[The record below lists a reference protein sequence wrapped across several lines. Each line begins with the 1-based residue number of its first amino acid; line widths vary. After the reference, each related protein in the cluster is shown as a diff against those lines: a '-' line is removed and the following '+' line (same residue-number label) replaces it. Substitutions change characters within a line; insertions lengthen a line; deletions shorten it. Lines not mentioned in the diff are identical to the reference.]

1 MAKKIYVGN
10 LSTDTKEDN
19 LRALFSEYGNIVSLK
34 IITDQYSGMSRGF
47 GFIEMESEAEVKN
60 AISSL
65 NGHEL
70 DGKNIKVNE
79 AYDRKDRDRGY
90 RGGNR
95 RY

>member
-10 LSTDTKEDN
+10 LSTDTNEDTLKE
-19 LRALFSEYGNIVSLK
+19 LFSEIGNITSIK
-34 IITDQYSGMSRGF
+34 IITDQYTGKSRGF
-47 GFIEMESEAEVKN
+47 GFIEMENESDVKN

-65 NGHEL
+65 NGREL
-70 DGKNIKVNE
+70 DGKNIKINE
-79 AYDRKDRDRGY
+79 AYDKKERGF

>member
-19 LRALFSEYGNIVSLK
+19 LKALFSEYGNIVTLK
-34 IITDQYSGMSRGF
+34 IITDQYTGMSRGF
-47 GFIEMESEAEVKN
+47 GFIEMENEAEVKN

-70 DGKNIKVNE
+70 DGKNIRVNE
-79 AYDRKDRDRGY
+79 AYDRKDRGF

>member
-10 LSTDTKEDN
+10 LSTDTKEDT
-19 LRALFSEYGNIVSLK
+19 LKELFSEYGNIASIK
-34 IITDQYSGMSRGF
+34 IITDQYTGMSRGF
-47 GFIEMESEAEVKN
+47 GFIEMENESEAKN

-65 NGHEL
+65 NGREL

-79 AYDRKDRDRGY
+79 AHDKKERGF

>member
-10 LSTDTKEDN
+10 LSIDTKEDN
-19 LRALFSEYGNIVSLK
+19 LRELFSEYGNIISLK
-34 IITDQYSGMSRGF
+34 IITDQYTGISRGF
-47 GFIEMESEAEVKN
+47 GFVEMANEGEVRN

-65 NGHEL
+65 NGREL

-79 AYDRKDRDRGY
+79 AYEKKDRGF
-90 RGGNR
+90 RGGKR

>member
-10 LSTDTKEDN
+10 LSTDTKEEN
-19 LRALFSEYGNIVSLK
+19 LRSLFSEYGNILSLK
-34 IITDQYSGMSRGF
+34 IVTDQYSGISRGF
-47 GFIEMESEAEVKN
+47 GFVEMENESAVKN

-65 NGHEL
+65 NGQEL

-79 AYDRKDRDRGY
+79 AYDKRDRGF